1 MNSPVTRTPAR
12 MWVSLALLLGL
23 GLGIGVTTATAQT
36 SSQTSDPA
44 ASEPPRPGIGGDMRL
59 IDQWGKPFALSAQ
72 APQASLVFFGFT
84 RCTQVCPPALG
95 LMQALNAHMQA
106 RRPPRMIFVTLDPLS
121 DSPTA
126 LQQYLGHVD
135 AHIIGL
141 TGSPAQV
148 EEVAR
153 RYGVGTSTRQG
164 VLEHSARL
172 YLLGPDHQVARVYKL
187 NVPIAQLAR
196 DILAV
201 QSPIVSS
208 RQF

>member
-1 MNSPVTRTPAR
+1 VNSQLIRALAR
-12 MWVSLALLLGL
+12 VWVLMALLLGL
-23 GLGIGVTTATAQT
+23 GMGFATATAQT
-36 SSQTSDPA
+36 GTPTSDPS
-44 ASEPPRPGIGGDMRL
+44 ASESPRPGIGGDMRL
-59 IDQWGKPFALSAQ
+59 TDQWGKPFALSTQ

-95 LMQALNAHMQA
+95 LMQALSAHMQA

-126 LQQYLGHVD
+126 LKQYLGRFD
-135 AHIIGL
+135 ARIIGL

-153 RYGVGTSTRQG
+153 RYGVSTSTRQG

-172 YLLGPDHQVARVYKL
+172 YLLGPDHHVARVYKL
-187 NVPIAQLAR
+187 HVPLAQLAR
-196 DILAV
+196 DILAL
-201 QSPIVSS
+201 QSPMLSL